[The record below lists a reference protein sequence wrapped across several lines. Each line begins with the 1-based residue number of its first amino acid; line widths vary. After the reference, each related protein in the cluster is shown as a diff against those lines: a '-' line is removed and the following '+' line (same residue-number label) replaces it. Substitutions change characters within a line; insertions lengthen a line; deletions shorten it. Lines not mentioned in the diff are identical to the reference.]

1 MQTITTKVLAA
12 TNKRPTRVKA
22 TAQAGSVTISH
33 DYGTLDNIHEE
44 AALALCRKLGWE
56 GSLVM
61 GTLPN
66 EDNVWVFIPSD
77 RHIIYAH
84 GNKEASHVKA

>member
-1 MQTITTKVLAA
+1 MQAIITKIL
-12 TNKRPTRVKA
+12 PTTEHKPRRCKA
-22 TAQAGSVTISH
+22 TAQGGSVTISTDAYE
-33 DYGTLDNIHEE
+33 DYHRE

-66 EDNVWVFIPSD
+66 EDNVWVFIESQ
-77 RHIIYAH
+77 RHIVFAH
-84 GNKEASHVKA
+84 GRSKEAKAS